1 MSGISLDLRER
12 IVEAYEQKEGSM
24 RCIGKRFKVGKNTVL
39 RLTKQKKET
48 GDITAKAKGGSK
60 PKQTTPENQILIS
73 KILLE
78 QNDATLSELCDLMS
92 AETGKPIS
100 ISSMHR
106 LIQKIG
112 WTHKK
117 NYARDRTRR
126 ARSNRS
132 AKKLQ
137 GMAMVCTSR
146 EISFH

>member
-1 MSGISLDLRER
+1 MSGISLDLRQR

-39 RLTKQKKET
+39 RLIKQKRET
-48 GDITAKAKGGSK
+48 DDLTPKAKGGSK

-78 QNDATLSELCDLMS
+78 QNDATLSELCDLMF

-106 LIQKIG
+106 LIEKIG
-112 WTHKK
+112 WTYK
-117 NYARDRTRR
+117 
-126 ARSNRS
+126 
-132 AKKLQ
+132 KKL
-137 GMAMVCTSR
+137 CTRQNKKSQK
-146 EISFH
+146 

>member
-106 LIQKIG
+106 LIEKIG

-117 NYARDRTRR
+117 KRR
-126 ARSNRS
+126 CIMKYEFKQER
-132 AKKLQ
+132 
-137 GMAMVCTSR
+137 
-146 EISFH
+146 

>member
-78 QNDATLSELCDLMS
+78 QNDATLSDLCDLMS

-106 LIQKIG
+106 LIENIG

-117 NYARDRTRR
+117 KLCTRQ
-126 ARSNRS
+126 N
-132 AKKLQ
+132 KKSQ
-137 GMAMVCTSR
+137 K
-146 EISFH
+146 

>member
-106 LIQKIG
+106 LIEKIG

-117 NYARDRTRR
+117 KLCTRQ
-126 ARSNRS
+126 N
-132 AKKLQ
+132 K
-137 GMAMVCTSR
+137 TSQK
-146 EISFH
+146 